1 MARKQ
6 TVAVAEATSGGLI
19 TGKLLLLRTELSLQP
34 YFRILHHLTFIVS
47 DPKASLMGRSRA
59 SRFYKGSITVYTRV
73 AGRELLPKDVRHKV
87 FVKDY
92 ADPSFDHNSYRES
105 KITFVLNMANHVRN
119 RFEAT
124 YGIAESG
131 ATEANG
137 LGKKLRPAGAFTA
150 VAVVG
155 PNNYQRVAI
164 FDSEESNDRRGNM
177 KSFAAACLRN
187 FKDALGH
194 EKISKL

>member
-1 MARKQ
+1 MKSLARKQ

-59 SRFYKGSITVYTRV
+59 SRFYRGSITIYTRV

-92 ADPSFDHNSYRES
+92 ASELRPQQLSRVKNY
-105 KITFVLNMANHVRN
+105 V
-119 RFEAT
+119 RFE
-124 YGIAESG
+124 YGQSCS
-131 ATEANG
+131 
-137 LGKKLRPAGAFTA
+137 KPLRLLMALLSL
-150 VAVVG
+150 V
-155 PNNYQRVAI
+155 
-164 FDSEESNDRRGNM
+164 RRKQM
-177 KSFAAACLRN
+177 V
-187 FKDALGH
+187 
-194 EKISKL
+194 